1 MMPKFCTKCG
11 NPLIEGDKF
20 CRKCGTPVAVR
31 EEVPAAPQAPAA
43 QWNNAPAPEPQ
54 WNDAPAA
61 GENPEGTVLW
71 ADILTPL
78 SDKKSVISAEIRLPL
93 GDVLRGCTRIVDFG
107 TGEKFEIVIPPG
119 LSPGDV
125 LVVQDT
131 GIKNPDT
138 GEPCDFELRI
148 AMA

>member
-43 QWNNAPAPEPQ
+43 QWNNAPA
-54 WNDAPAA
+54 A

-93 GDVLRGCTRIVDFG
+93 GDVLRGCTRILDFG
-107 TGEKFEIVIPPG
+107 TGEKFEVVIPPG